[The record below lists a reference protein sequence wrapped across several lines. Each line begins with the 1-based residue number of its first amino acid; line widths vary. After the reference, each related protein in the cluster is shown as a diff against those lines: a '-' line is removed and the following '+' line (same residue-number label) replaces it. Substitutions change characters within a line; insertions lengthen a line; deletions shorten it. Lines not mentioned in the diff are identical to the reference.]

1 MGEQLKSK
9 KKRGIRMFAL
19 LSFILWILSVI
30 MMIIDFHWGW
40 LIAFIITTFYFIIRF
55 GINGG
60 DFDFDFDIGD

>member
-1 MGEQLKSK
+1 
-9 KKRGIRMFAL
+9 MFAL